1 MRGDEAMEGATL
13 APTDFEDFVT
23 RWEASGAAERANY
36 QLFLSELC
44 DVLGVPRPEPTR
56 PDDSENAYVFERA
69 VTFQNGD
76 GSTSTGRID
85 LYKRDCFILEAK
97 QGSEKPTEADPAALA
112 LAMPKKARKKGTA
125 VRGTAKWD
133 EAMLAAKGQAE
144 QYVRALPASEPNP
157 PFLVVVDVGHS
168 IELFADFT
176 RQGRTYV
183 PFPDAQSHRLRLRD
197 LARPDA
203 LDRLRL
209 VWSDPQALD
218 PTRRAAKVTREVAGE
233 LASLAKS
240 LEASGHAPEAVA
252 HFLMRCLFTFFAE
265 DVGLLPEGCFTDT
278 LRDLKAKGEAR
289 LFPEMVRSLWETMK
303 TGGFSPVIRSNVYR
317 FNGGL
322 YENADA
328 LPLTDDQLDL
338 LIRAGSCNWREV
350 EPAIF
355 GTLLERAL
363 NPIERHKLGAH
374 YTPRAYVER
383 LVMPT
388 IIEPLRE
395 QWDAVKAAA
404 VTLTNE
410 DAPDEARAEVR
421 AFLDTL
427 CQTTVLDPACGTGN
441 FLYVTLE
448 HMKRL
453 EGEVRDVLHAL
464 GDEQAVFEGY
474 GMTVDPH
481 QFKGI
486 EINPRA
492 AAIADLVLWIGYL
505 QWHLRTLSGKTV
517 AEPIIRDY
525 QNIECRDA
533 VLAYDRVE
541 PVTDDQ
547 GNPVTRWD
555 GRTTRPHPVT
565 GEPVPDESAR
575 VPVLRYVNPRKAEW
589 PEANYVVGNPP
600 FVGNKRMRLV
610 LGDGYVEA
618 LRQCWADVAET
629 VDFVM
634 YWWEKASKLTQDG
647 KASRFGFITT
657 NSIVQ
662 SFNRKPVQAAL
673 DNGLSLIFAVADHP
687 WVDSHD
693 GADVRIAMTVCAA
706 GTLPGTILET
716 VPTHDED
723 NAKVFRVQI
732 GTITSALTV
741 GVDLS
746 CVISLRSNAGLSC
759 PGVQLSGQGFV
770 LGPEIADTFSEV
782 TVRNLI
788 RPYLTG
794 RDLTQTPRRQY
805 VLDTINLAEDEL
817 RKEYPDAYQWLFD
830 RVRPE
835 RLHNPRPKYAREWWL
850 HSEPRARFRKS
861 LESLKR
867 FVVTSRTARHRTF
880 QFLDSICLPETKVLV
895 FAFGDALFLGILSS
909 RIHTVFAN
917 ATGGWLGVG
926 NDSTY
931 NHSSC
936 FDPFP
941 FPVCED
947 HSSKRIRELSE
958 ELDAHRKRQQ
968 AAHPDL
974 TLTGMYNVLAK
985 LRSGEP
991 LTEKDRAIHERGLVS
1006 VLRQI
1011 HDDLDAAVF
1020 DAYGWPHDLA
1030 DEDILRRLVD
1040 LNRERAAEEAD
1051 GLVRWLRP
1059 DFQAPDA
1066 AKPKPA
1072 TQARLGLTPDD
1083 EPEPAKP
1090 APGRAPKAAKLPWP
1104 KTLPEQVKAVR
1115 SALSSHPSG
1124 ISPDPL
1130 ARTFLRARADR
1141 VQELLDA
1148 LVSLGQARELE
1159 GGRYVAS

>member
-1 MRGDEAMEGATL
+1 MEGATL
-13 APTDFEDFVT
+13 APADFEDFVT

-44 DVLGVPRPEPTR
+44 DVLGVLRPEPTR
-56 PDDSENAYVFERA
+56 PDDGENAYVFERA

-85 LYKRDCFILEAK
+85 LYKRDCFVLEAK

-112 LAMPKKARKKGTA
+112 PAIPKKARKKGTA

-197 LARPDA
+197 LARPEA

-404 VTLTNE
+404 VALTNE

-575 VPVLRYVNPRKAEW
+575 VPVLRYVNARKAEW
-589 PEANYVVGNPP
+589 PEADFIVGNPP
-600 FVGNKRMRLV
+600 YIGNKRMRLA
-610 LGDGYVEA
+610 LGTGYTDSIRDSYREVTEA
-618 LRQCWADVAET
+618 
-629 VDFVM
+629 VDYVM
-634 YWWEKASKLTQDG
+634 YWWSRATEALKNSKS
-647 KASRFGFITT
+647 KRFGFITT

-662 SFNRKPVQAAL
+662 SFNRRVVESAL
-673 DNGLSLIFAVADHP
+673 ADGVAIVFAVPDHP
-687 WVDSHD
+687 WVDDTDGAAVRVAMSVASTKEKSGKLYRVNDEGRSNSGSYVGVEKHHEGLINAD
-693 GADVRIAMTVCAA
+693 LTIGADVA
-706 GTLPGTILET
+706 
-716 VPTHDED
+716 
-723 NAKVFRVQI
+723 
-732 GTITSALTV
+732 S
-741 GVDLS
+741 
-746 CVISLRSNAGLSC
+746 VIKLRSNERLAC

-770 LGPEIADTFSEV
+770 LMAEDLDNFSKKTLSELV
-782 TVRNLI
+782 
-788 RPYLTG
+788 RPYIIGNDIIKRPVKKWVIDAAGLSEQVL
-794 RDLTQTPRRQY
+794 RDQ
-805 VLDTINLAEDEL
+805 
-817 RKEYPDAYQWLFD
+817 YPDAYQWLLD
-830 RVRPE
+830 RVKPE
-835 RLHNPRPKYAREWWL
+835 RIHNSRESYRCKWWIF
-850 HSEPRARFRKS
+850 SEPRLKFRAA
-861 LESLKR
+861 LIGLKQSI
-867 FVVTSRTARHRTF
+867 VVCRTSKHRAFTIAEGNSVAETTVISIA
-880 QFLDSICLPETKVLV
+880 LDDE
-895 FAFGDALFLGILSS
+895 FFLGAMSS
-909 RIHTVFAN
+909 RIHELWILHGGK
-917 ATGGWLGVG
+917 ATLE
-926 NDSTY
+926 DRPRY
-931 NHSSC
+931 NVSVC

-941 FPVCED
+941 FPICSESVQD
-947 HSSKRIRELSE
+947 QIRSLAKA
-958 ELDAHRKRQQ
+958 LDAHRKRQQ

-1020 DAYGWPHDLA
+1020 DAYGWPRDLA

-1040 LNRERAAEEAD
+1040 LNRERAAEEAS

-1083 EPEPAKP
+1083 EPEPP
-1090 APGRAPKAAKLPWP
+1090 PTAPGRTPKAAKLPWP

-1148 LVSLGQARELE
+1148 LVSLGQARELD